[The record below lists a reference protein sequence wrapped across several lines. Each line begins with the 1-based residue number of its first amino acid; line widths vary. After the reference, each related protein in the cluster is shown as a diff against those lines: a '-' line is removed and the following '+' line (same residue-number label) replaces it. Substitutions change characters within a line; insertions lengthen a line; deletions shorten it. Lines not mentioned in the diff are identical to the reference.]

1 MHDGCNILIYLVISG
16 LLDMRK
22 LAGIFVINVV
32 ISVIL
37 MIIVSGKS
45 SLAIQYMPWIVADCA
60 SVYWRL
66 YVWLLSLL
74 IENG

>member
-1 MHDGCNILIYLVISG
+1 
-16 LLDMRK
+16 
-22 LAGIFVINVV
+22 
-32 ISVIL
+32 

-60 SVYWRL
+60 SVIL
-66 YVWLLSLL
+66 AFICVLLSTL